1 MPIRLANSRHICS
14 RIAKILQNLP
24 QITAAVGGV
33 VSSGNKAVITKGTR
47 AHTWKPTRSN
57 KSTKELG
64 FCPQPALLLP
74 DPFQYQQELQQRI
87 GTVDSLIAS
96 HPVVLRSIC
105 TRITNKVQ
113 RLHQLIIGTT
123 TTQHIIASQQRIIQ
137 ERLLWKS
144 IDIIQVLI
152 YGS

>member
-24 QITAAVGGV
+24 PDNSGSRRSSIFGQQSSNHQRYAPIHGSQLV
-33 VSSGNKAVITKGTR
+33 VI
-47 AHTWKPTRSN
+47 

-64 FCPQPALLLP
+64 FALSLRSY
-74 DPFQYQQELQQRI
+74 FRIHFNTSKSLQQRI